1 MGCLTAA
8 IYTAFLYDIDSS
20 IENENVKVEVDTYN
34 YSSIPEVNLFI
45 DDLIEVQLDNFN
57 LTPTTST
64 LYIAQTL
71 DVQVSLVCSTS
82 TGEYELLSV
91 TEGNIITIDG
101 QYIRVLRNGV

>member
-20 IENENVKVEVDTYN
+20 IENQNTGIETSTQCL
-34 YSSIPEVNLFI
+34 SSIPEVSLLVNYS
-45 DDLIEVQLDNFN
+45 IEAQVDNFN
-57 LTPTTST
+57 LTPTTTT
-64 LYIAQTL
+64 LFITQSL
-71 DVQVSLVCSTS
+71 GVQVSLVCSTS

-101 QYIRVLRNGV
+101 QYIRVLRNGI

>member
-34 YSSIPEVNLFI
+34 YSSIPEVSLFI

-57 LTPTTST
+57 LTPTASS

-82 TGEYELLSV
+82 AGEYELLSV

-101 QYIRVLRNGV
+101 QYIRVLRNGI

>member
-20 IENENVKVEVDTYN
+20 IENKNTKVEVDTYN
-34 YSSIPEVNLFI
+34 YSSIPEVSLLI

-71 DVQVSLVCSTS
+71 DVQVSLVCSTP

-91 TEGNIITIDG
+91 TGGNIITIDG
-101 QYIRVLRNGV
+101 QYIRVLRNGI

>member
-20 IENENVKVEVDTYN
+20 IENKNTGVEADIYN
-34 YSSIPEVNLFI
+34 CSDIPEVSLFI

-91 TEGNIITIDG
+91 AEGNIITIDG
-101 QYIRVLRNGV
+101 QYIRVLRNGI

>member
-20 IENENVKVEVDTYN
+20 IENKNVKVEVDTYN
-34 YSSIPEVNLFI
+34 YSSIPEVSLFI

-57 LTPTTST
+57 LTPTAST

-71 DVQVSLVCSTS
+71 DVQVSLVCSTA

>member
-20 IENENVKVEVDTYN
+20 IENKNTEVEVSTYN
-34 YSSIPEVNLFI
+34 CSNIPEVSLFI

-57 LTPTTST
+57 LTPTSST

-71 DVQVSLVCSTS
+71 NVQISLVCSTP
-82 TGEYELLSV
+82 TGEYEFLSV

-101 QYIRVLRNGV
+101 QYIRVLRNGI

>member
-34 YSSIPEVNLFI
+34 YSSTPEVSLFI

-101 QYIRVLRNGV
+101 QYIRVLRNGI